1 MVSAK
6 CERTFIRRFSFP
18 CFFAF
23 LLQLLLQSLFSI
35 LNDNKSNM
43 LSFSRFLKLIPIQR
57 CRTMT
62 NTRSLA
68 SKTNKK
74 KPPSV
79 HKKKTPATP
88 PPLILPS
95 PPSVLTPPLFYNNIR
110 LTDQH
115 TILNDTQFNQNDNT
129 SLYSLEEAADLYRP
143 DLHLP
148 SAPLSWEGYEPAT
161 PLSDV
166 MTALIGVTGRPISV
180 AEFMRMALTHPEFG
194 YYTQG
199 KTTIN
204 SIEEEDDFDRED
216 DHVAATTTAT
226 ATDGDYV
233 IGGDFITAP
242 EISQIFGECLG
253 IWYYTQW
260 QQQGKPQEW
269 QWLECG
275 PGKGTLTADFL
286 QFAHLDETFRKSCRA
301 VHLIEASPVLRLKQ
315 QETLEACQPKIPFV
329 FHAQAPSDSS
339 ESLSETEKSESEDAI
354 HVYWHSTWQE
364 FRNRTSSRCTLA
376 VCQEFLDALPVYA
389 FEKTKEGYWRER
401 LVDVAVR
408 DEFLQEEDDQPKL
421 SPTEVPHGAK
431 KTRFRL
437 VLAPEV
443 TPALKTL
450 LQTDEQGFF
459 QNNNDKD
466 IPSGSV
472 MEVSPESIFMAQDL
486 AETIQSMGGAA
497 LIIDYGQVG
506 TTDTIRGFT
515 QHRQVPFLSQPGKV
529 DVTADVDFG
538 ALRHAIPDQ
547 SFGPVGQG
555 EFLMRMGLQERVIQ
569 LLERDDVTDEQA
581 EDIYQSMVR
590 LASPEEMG
598 TKYKVM
604 GIVPRGDETPP
615 GF

>member
-1 MVSAK
+1 MYPHRFRCTAAI
-6 CERTFIRRFSFP
+6 TRRFF
-18 CFFAF
+18 
-23 LLQLLLQSLFSI
+23 
-35 LNDNKSNM
+35 
-43 LSFSRFLKLIPIQR
+43 
-57 CRTMT
+57 
-62 NTRSLA
+62 A
-68 SKTNKK
+68 SKSNKK

-79 HKKKTPATP
+79 HSSNKKASPS
-88 PPLILPS
+88 LILSSEPKLIKS
-95 PPSVLTPPLFYNNIR
+95 PPLFYNNIQLSSEQTFR
-110 LTDQH
+110 DS
-115 TILNDTQFNQNDNT
+115 QFNLHNKNDD
-129 SLYSLEEAADLYRP
+129 SLYSLEEAKDLYRP

-148 SAPLSWEGYEPAT
+148 SAPHSWEGYEPAT

-166 MTALIGVTGRPISV
+166 ITALIGVTGRPISV
-180 AEFMRMALTHPEFG
+180 AEFMRMALTHPEYG
-194 YYTQG
+194 YYTHG
-199 KTTIN
+199 KTMT
-204 SIEEEDDFDRED
+204 EGDEFDRD
-216 DHVAATTTAT
+216 DHSDAKE
-226 ATDGDYV
+226 DYV

-253 IWYYTQW
+253 VWYYTQW
-260 QQQGKPQEW
+260 VQQGKPDEW

-286 QFAHLDETFRKSCRA
+286 RFARLDEAFRKSCRA
-301 VHLIEASPVLRLKQ
+301 VHLIEASPVLRQKQ
-315 QETLEACQPKIPFV
+315 QETLQACQPKISFV
-329 FHAQAPSDSS
+329 FHQSTEQST
-339 ESLSETEKSESEDAI
+339 ESNDAI
-354 HVYWHSTWQE
+354 HVYWHNTWQQ
-364 FRNRTSSRCTLA
+364 FRETTSSRCTFA

-389 FEKTKEGYWRER
+389 FEKTKHGYWRER

-408 DEFLQEEDDQPKL
+408 DECLQDDDDWPQL
-421 SPTEVPHGAK
+421 AAIEAPHGAK

-437 VLAPEV
+437 VLAPEA

-450 LQTDEQGFF
+450 LKTDEQGYRRSGDIASITAKA
-459 QNNNDKD
+459 DKD

-472 MEVSPESIFMAQDL
+472 VEVSPESIFMAQDL
-486 AETIQSMGGAA
+486 AQTIQSMGGAA

-515 QHRQVPFLSQPGKV
+515 QHRQVPFLSQPGQV

-538 ALRHAIPDQ
+538 ALCHAIPDQ
-547 SFGPVGQG
+547 AHGPVGQG
-555 EFLMRMGLQERVIQ
+555 EFLMRMGLQERVVQ

-604 GIVPRGDETPP
+604 GIVPTGDETPP

>member
-1 MVSAK
+1 MYPRPFQFTVAI
-6 CERTFIRRFSFP
+6 TRRF
-18 CFFAF
+18 
-23 LLQLLLQSLFSI
+23 
-35 LNDNKSNM
+35 
-43 LSFSRFLKLIPIQR
+43 
-57 CRTMT
+57 
-62 NTRSLA
+62 LA
-68 SKTNKK
+68 SKSHKK

-79 HKKKTPATP
+79 HPPNKKASPS
-88 PPLILPS
+88 LIISSEPKLIK
-95 PPSVLTPPLFYNNIR
+95 PPSLSYINVQLSSDQTIR
-110 LTDQH
+110 DS
-115 TILNDTQFNQNDNT
+115 QFNLHNTND
-129 SLYSLEEAADLYRP
+129 SLYSLEEARDLFRP

-148 SAPLSWEGYEPAT
+148 SAPHSWEGYEPAT

-166 MTALIGVTGRPISV
+166 ITALIGVTGRPISV
-180 AEFMRMALTHPEFG
+180 AEFMRMALTHPEYG

-199 KTTIN
+199 KTMA
-204 SIEEEDDFDRED
+204 EGDEFDRD
-216 DHVAATTTAT
+216 DHDDTKEA
-226 ATDGDYV
+226 DYV

-253 IWYYTQW
+253 VWYYTQW
-260 QQQGKPQEW
+260 VQQGKPDEW

-286 QFAHLDETFRKSCRA
+286 QFARLDEAFRKSCRA
-301 VHLIEASPVLRLKQ
+301 VHLIEASPVLRQKQ
-315 QETLEACQPKIPFV
+315 QETLQACQPNISFV
-329 FHAQAPSDSS
+329 FHQSTEQTT
-339 ESLSETEKSESEDAI
+339 ESKNDI
-354 HVYWHSTWQE
+354 HVYWHNTWQE
-364 FRNRTSSRCTLA
+364 FRESTSSRFTFA

-389 FEKTKEGYWRER
+389 FEKTKHGYWRER

-408 DEFLQEEDDQPKL
+408 DEFLQDDDD
-421 SPTEVPHGAK
+421 SPQLAAIEAPHGAK

-437 VLAPEV
+437 VLAPEA
-443 TPALKTL
+443 TPALKTFL
-450 LQTDEQGFF
+450 KTDEQGYRRSSDTA
-459 QNNNDKD
+459 NISSEADND

-472 MEVSPESIFMAQDL
+472 VEVSPESIFMAKDL
-486 AETIQSMGGAA
+486 AQTIQSMGGAA

-515 QHRQVPFLSQPGKV
+515 QHRQVPFLSQPGQV

-547 SFGPVGQG
+547 AHGPVGQG
-555 EFLMRMGLQERVIQ
+555 EFLMRMGLQERVVQ

-604 GIVPRGDETPP
+604 GIVPKGDETPP